1 MFNFAKPIFPKGKNK
16 EMNVFASFKTSVE
29 SLKDAKIKL
38 AAYSFYQLYVNG
50 SLVAFGPAR
59 TAKGYARVDIIDL
72 DKYNNESG
80 NEIVIGV
87 MGYYCRTLST
97 VYQPSFLCAEIKR
110 GDEVVAYTGRD
121 FECFLPASHTQKTER
136 YSVQRHFTEVW
147 DIAGNK
153 TWTDEADK
161 CEYETVDTLAYI
173 DRVAP
178 YPYYEDVML
187 DSVTVRGS
195 LEYDGSVQ
203 PKKSFYSFQ
212 PSEYWGT
219 FKREEVGLYFEWVQY
234 QKQTPTAKNV
244 ALPITLGGL
253 EYAVFCFD
261 KLETGFFKLGG
272 VAKKDTKINIA
283 FSEYIDGDN
292 FTYTDMHVQNVI
304 TVSVGAG
311 EKLDFMSFEPYVCR
325 YAMIALEYGEIEL
338 EAFGIKRFENNV
350 SNIEIPKLDN
360 EVLEAIYRAA
370 VKTYAHNAVDI
381 YSDCPSRER
390 AGWLCDSYFT
400 GKTEHFLFG
409 TTFVE
414 DAFLENYRLYKN
426 DEGRIP
432 EGSVPMCFPS
442 DIKDNGEMI
451 PQWTMWYVLEVEDYL
466 TNRNTAADKELFRES
481 IYGLLGFYAR
491 YENSDG
497 LLEDLPSWNFVE
509 WSKANQWTKNVN
521 YPTNF
526 LYAQVLEAAYN
537 LYGDEACLEKCKK
550 VRAVA
555 VEQSFDGRLFRDHAV
570 RGEDGKLTLCEDIS
584 EICQYYAIL
593 FAGIEITDAKYTE
606 LRRLVREVFGAIR
619 KEDMP
624 EIEVINAFIGVYLRL
639 EAMLKIGEYDLV
651 LSDVENFFGH
661 MEKLTGTLWEN
672 RFIHGSLDHG
682 FASYAAVAMM
692 KALENR
698 SK

>member
-1 MFNFAKPIFPKGKNK
+1 MFKFAKPIFPKGKST
-16 EMNVFASFKTSVE
+16 EMNVFAAFGANIP
-29 SLKDAKIKL
+29 SLKGCEIKL
-38 AAYSFYQLYVNG
+38 AAYTFYSLYVNG
-50 SLVAFGPAR
+50 EQVAFGPAR
-59 TAKGYARVDIIDL
+59 TAKGYARVDVIDL
-72 DKYNNESG
+72 DKYNKDDG

-97 VYQPSFLCAEIKR
+97 VHQPSFLCAEISC
-110 GDEVVAYTGRD
+110 GGEVIAYTGRD
-121 FECFLPASHTQKTER
+121 FDCYLPASHTQKTER

-147 DIAGNK
+147 DFAGNK
-153 TWTDEADK
+153 TWTDDADK
-161 CEYETVDTLAYI
+161 CEYETVEELTYI

-187 DSVTVRGS
+187 DVASVCGT

-212 PSEYWGT
+212 PSERWGT
-219 FKREEVGLYFEWVQY
+219 YKREEVGLYFEWVQY
-234 QKQTPTAKNV
+234 QKQTVVSKDS
-244 ALPITLGGL
+244 ALPVTLGGL
-253 EYAVFCFD
+253 EYAIFRFD
-261 KLETGFFKLGG
+261 KLETGFFKLRGK
-272 VAKKDTKINIA
+272 AKKDTKINIA

-311 EKLDFMSFEPYVCR
+311 EALDFISFEPYVCR
-325 YAMIALEYGEIEL
+325 YAMIALEYGEFEI

-350 SNIEIPKLDN
+350 SGVEIPKLDN

-426 DEGRIP
+426 DDGMIP
-432 EGSVPMCFPS
+432 EGSLPMCFPS

-466 TNRNTAADKELFRES
+466 TNRNTAADKELFRDS
-481 IYGLLGFYAR
+481 IYGLLDFYSR

-509 WSKANQWTKNVN
+509 WSRANQWTKNVN

-550 VRAVA
+550 VRAA
-555 VEQSFDGRLFRDHAV
+555 AIEQSFDGRLFRDHAV

-593 FAGIEITDAKYTE
+593 FAGIEITDAKFAE
-606 LRRLVREVFGAIR
+606 LRRLVCEVFGAVR
-619 KEDMP
+619 KEEMP
-624 EIEVINAFIGVYLRL
+624 EVEVINAFIGVYLRL
-639 EAMLKIGEYDLV
+639 EAMLKIKEYDLV
-651 LSDVENFFGH
+651 ISDVESFFGH

-692 KALENR
+692 KALEG
-698 SK
+698 KK

>member
-1 MFNFAKPIFPKGKNK
+1 MFRFAKPIFPKGKNT
-16 EMNVFASFKTSVE
+16 EMNVFATFKATVPSIKNAE
-29 SLKDAKIKL
+29 IKL
-38 AAYSFYQLYVNG
+38 AAYTFYSLYVNG
-50 SLVAFGPAR
+50 EHVAFGPAR
-59 TAKGYARVDIIDL
+59 TAKGYARVDVIDL
-72 DKYNNESG
+72 DKYNKDGE

-87 MGYYCRTLST
+87 MGYYCRALST
-97 VYQPSFLCAEIKR
+97 VHQPSFLCAEISR
-110 GDEVVAYTGRD
+110 GDEVIAYTGRD
-121 FECFLPASHTQKTER
+121 FEVFLPASHVQKTER

-147 DIAGNK
+147 ELSGNK
-153 TWTDEADK
+153 TWTDDADRCECEA
-161 CEYETVDTLAYI
+161 VDSLTYI

-178 YPYYEDVML
+178 YPYYEDVMINAA
-187 DSVTVRGS
+187 SVCGS

-203 PKKSFYSFQ
+203 PKKNFYSFQ
-212 PSEYWGT
+212 PSERWGT
-219 FKREEVGLYFEWVQY
+219 YKREEVGLYFEWVQY
-234 QKQTPTAKNV
+234 QKQTVTAKDV
-244 ALPITLGGL
+244 ALPTTLRGL
-253 EYAVFCFD
+253 EYAIFRFD
-261 KLETGFFKLGG
+261 QLETGFFKLCGQ
-272 VAKKDTKINIA
+272 AKKDTKINIA

-304 TVSVGAG
+304 TVSVVAG
-311 EKLDFMSFEPYVCR
+311 EKLDFISFEPYVCR
-325 YAMIALEYGEIEL
+325 YAMVALEYGEFEI

-350 SNIEIPKLDN
+350 SKIEIPKLGN

-409 TTFVE
+409 TTYVE

-426 DEGRIP
+426 DGLIP
-432 EGSVPMCFPS
+432 EGSLPMCFPA

-466 TNRNTAADKELFRES
+466 KNRNTSADKELFRES
-481 IYGLLGFYAR
+481 IYNLLDFYAR
-491 YENSDG
+491 SENSDG

-537 LYGDEACLEKCKK
+537 LYGDEECRKKCAK
-550 VRAVA
+550 VRAAA
-555 VEQSFDGRLFRDHAV
+555 VEQSFDGKLFRDHAV
-570 RGEDGKLTLCEDIS
+570 RDESGKLTLCDDIS

-593 FAGIEITDAKYTE
+593 FAGIDITDAKFAE
-606 LRRLVREVFGAIR
+606 LRRLVREVFGAVR
-619 KEDMP
+619 KEEMP

-639 EAMLKIGEYDLV
+639 EALLKIEEYDLV
-651 LSDVENFFGH
+651 ISDVESFFGH

-692 KALENR
+692 KALNET
-698 SK
+698 KK

>member
-1 MFNFAKPIFPKGKNK
+1 MFRLARPIFPKGMNK
-16 EMNVFASFKTSVE
+16 EMNTLAAFRATAE
-29 SLKDAKIKL
+29 SLKNAKIKL
-38 AAYSFYQLYVNG
+38 AAYTFYQLYVNG
-50 SLVAFGPAR
+50 ELIAFGPAR
-59 TAKGYARVDIIDL
+59 TAKDYARVDVIEL
-72 DKYNNESG
+72 DKYHKDGG

-87 MGYYCRTLST
+87 IGYNCRTLST
-97 VYQPSFLCAEIKR
+97 VYQHSFLTAEIVR
-110 GDEVVAYTGRD
+110 DGEVIAYTGRD
-121 FECFLPASHTQKTER
+121 FEGFLPACHIQKTER

-147 DIAGNK
+147 DFMGNK
-153 TWTDEADK
+153 TLTDACDR
-161 CEYETVDTLAYI
+161 CECEEVDEPTYI

-178 YPYYEDVML
+178 YPYYEDVTL
-187 DSVTVRGS
+187 DQASVCGA

-212 PSEYWGT
+212 PDERWGT
-219 FKREEVGLYFEWVQY
+219 YKREEVGLYFEWVQY
-234 QKQTPTAKNV
+234 QKQTVKAKNV
-244 ALPITLGGL
+244 PIPLTLGGL

-261 KLETGFFKLGG
+261 KLETGSFMLRGR
-272 VAKKDTKINIA
+272 ARKDTRLHIA
-283 FSEYIDGDN
+283 FSEYIDGDV

-311 EKLDFMSFEPYVCR
+311 EKLDFISLEPYVCR
-325 YAMIALEYGEIEL
+325 YAMIAAECGEIEL

-350 SNIEIPKLDN
+350 SGIEIPKLEN
-360 EVLEAIYRAA
+360 KVLEAIYRAA

-426 DEGRIP
+426 DGMIP
-432 EGSVPMCFPS
+432 EGAIPMCFPS
-442 DIKDNGEMI
+442 DIKSNHEMI

-466 TNRNTAADKELFRES
+466 TNRNTSADKELFRES
-481 IYGLLGFYAR
+481 IYGLLDFYTR
-491 YENSDG
+491 SENSDG

-526 LYAQVLEAAYN
+526 LYAQVLEAVYN

-550 VRAVA
+550 VRAAA
-555 VEQSFDGRLFRDHAV
+555 VEQSFDGKLFRDHAL

-593 FAGIEITDAKYTE
+593 FAGIDITDARFAE

-619 KEDMP
+619 KEEMP

-639 EAMLKIGEYDLV
+639 EALLKIEEYDLV
-651 LSDVENFFGH
+651 ISDVENFFGH

-692 KALENR
+692 KALEN
-698 SK
+698 K

>member
-1 MFNFAKPIFPKGKNK
+1 MFRFAKPIFPKGKEK
-16 EMNVFASFKTSVE
+16 EMNTFAAFKTVVS
-29 SLKDAKIKL
+29 SLKNTKL
-38 AAYSFYQLYVNG
+38 SVAAYTFYQLYVNG
-50 SLVAFGPAR
+50 EFVAFGPAR
-59 TAKGYARVDIIDL
+59 TAKGYARVDVIDL
-72 DKYNNESG
+72 DKYSIDGE

-87 MGYYCRTLST
+87 IGYNCRTLST
-97 VYQPSFLCAEIKR
+97 VYQSSFLTAELTC
-110 GDEVVAYTGRD
+110 GNEVVAYTGRD
-121 FECFLPASHTQKTER
+121 FESFLPSCHIQKTER

-147 DIAGNK
+147 DYAGGK
-153 TWTDEADK
+153 TWTEDIDK
-161 CEYETVDTLAYI
+161 CEYAVLDALTYI

-178 YPYYEDVML
+178 YPYYEDIDV
-187 DSVTVRGS
+187 DTAAVVGS
-195 LEYDGSVQ
+195 LSYDGSVN

-212 PSEYWGT
+212 PNEYWGT
-219 FKREEVGLYFEWVQY
+219 YKREEVGLYFEWVQY
-234 QKQTPTAKNV
+234 QKQTPISRNV
-244 ALPITLGGL
+244 ELPVKLGGL
-253 EYAVFCFD
+253 EYAVLAFE
-261 KLETGFFKLGG
+261 KLETGFIGLKAT
-272 VAKKDTKINIA
+272 AKADTKINIA
-283 FSEYIDGDN
+283 FSEYIEGEI
-292 FTYTDMHVQNVI
+292 FTYTDMHVQNIV

-311 EKLDFMSFEPYVCR
+311 EELDFMSLEPYTWK
-325 YAMIALEYGEIEL
+325 YAMVALEYGEIEL
-338 EAFGIKRFENNV
+338 EAFGVKRFENDV
-350 SNIEIPKLDN
+350 TNIKIPELEN
-360 EVLEAIYRAA
+360 PVLRDIYKAA

-400 GKTEHFLFG
+400 GKTEHFFFG

-426 DEGRIP
+426 DGMIP
-432 EGSVPMCFPS
+432 EGAIPMCFPS
-442 DIKDNGEMI
+442 DIKYNHEMI

-466 TNRNTAADKELFRES
+466 TNRNTSVDKELFRES
-481 IYGLLGFYAR
+481 IYGLLDFYTR
-491 YENSDG
+491 SENSDG

-555 VEQSFDGRLFRDHAV
+555 VEQSFDGRLFRDHAL
-570 RGEDGKLTLCEDIS
+570 RGEDGRLTLCEDIS

-593 FAGIEITDAKYTE
+593 FAGIDITDAKFTE

-639 EAMLKIGEYDLV
+639 EALLKIEEYELV
-651 LSDVENFFGH
+651 LDDVENFFGN
-661 MEKLTGTLWEN
+661 MERLTGTLWEN
-672 RFIHGSLDHG
+672 RSVHGSLDHG
-682 FASYAAVAMM
+682 FASYAAAAMM
-692 KALENR
+692 KALER
-698 SK
+698 K

>member
-1 MFNFAKPIFPKGKNK
+1 MFKLAKPIFPKGRNE
-16 EMNVFASFKTSVE
+16 EMNVFAAFRAKTD
-29 SLKDAKIKL
+29 SLKNTKISL
-38 AAYSFYQLYVNG
+38 TAYTFYQIYVNG
-50 SLVAFGPAR
+50 EFVAYGPAR
-59 TAKGYARVDIIDL
+59 TAKGYARVDVIDL
-72 DKYNNESG
+72 DKYSKDG
-80 NEIVIGV
+80 TNEIVIGV
-87 MGYYCRTLST
+87 MGYYCRALST
-97 VYQPSFLCAEIKR
+97 VHQPSFLVAEITR

-121 FECFLPASHTQKTER
+121 FESFLPSCHTTKTER

-147 DIAGNK
+147 DFSAGK
-153 TWTDEADK
+153 TWTDDADK
-161 CEYETVDTLAYI
+161 CESAVCSDVTYI

-178 YPYYEDVML
+178 YPYYENVIL
-187 DSVTVRGS
+187 DSAVVCGS
-195 LEYDGSVQ
+195 LEYDGSIQ

-212 PSEYWGT
+212 PSERWGT
-219 FKREEVGLYFEWVQY
+219 YKREEVGLYFEWVQY
-234 QKQTPTAKNV
+234 QKQTPKIKNIPFPV
-244 ALPITLGGL
+244 KLCGL
-253 EYAVFCFD
+253 EYARVDFE
-261 KLETGFFKLGG
+261 KLETGFIKLK
-272 VAKKDTKINIA
+272 AKANADTKINIA
-283 FSEYIDGDN
+283 FSEHIEGEI
-292 FTYTDMHVQNVI
+292 FSYTDMHVQNVV

-311 EKLDFMSFEPYVCR
+311 EILDFTSFEPYTWK
-325 YAMIALEYGEIEL
+325 YAMVALEYGEIEL
-338 EAFGIKRFENNV
+338 ESFGVCRFENNV
-350 SNIEIPKLDN
+350 SEIKIPELEN
-360 EVLEAIYRAA
+360 PVLRDIYRAA

-409 TTFVE
+409 TTYVE

-426 DEGRIP
+426 DDRMIP
-432 EGSVPMCFPS
+432 EGSIPMCFPS

-466 TNRNTAADKELFRES
+466 TNRNTTADKELFRES
-481 IYGLLGFYAR
+481 IYNLLDFYAR
-491 YENSDG
+491 SENSDG

-550 VRAVA
+550 VRAAA
-555 VEQSFDGRLFRDHAV
+555 VEQSFDGRLFRDHAL

-593 FAGIEITDAKYTE
+593 FAGIDITDEKYTE
-606 LRRLVREVFGAIR
+606 LRRLVREVFGAVR
-619 KEDMP
+619 KEEMP
-624 EIEVINAFIGVYLRL
+624 EVEVINAFIGVYLRL
-639 EAMLKIGEYDLV
+639 EAMLKIKEYDLV

-692 KALENR
+692 KALED
-698 SK
+698 K

>member
-1 MFNFAKPIFPKGKNK
+1 MFRFAKPIFPNGKNT
-16 EMNVFASFKTSVE
+16 EMNVFAAFKATVP
-29 SLKDAKIKL
+29 SLKNCKIKL
-38 AAYSFYQLYVNG
+38 AAYTFYSLYVNG
-50 SLVAFGPAR
+50 EHVAFGPAR
-59 TAKGYARVDIIDL
+59 TAKGYARVDVIDL
-72 DKYNNESG
+72 DKYNKDG
-80 NEIVIGV
+80 ANEIVIGV

-97 VYQPSFLCAEIKR
+97 VYQPSFLCAEMIC

-121 FECFLPASHTQKTER
+121 FEGFLPLSHVQKTER

-147 DIAGNK
+147 ELQGNK
-153 TWTDEADK
+153 AWTDDAYR
-161 CEYETVDTLAYI
+161 CECEIVDSLNYI

-187 DSVTVRGS
+187 GTASVCGT
-195 LEYDGSVQ
+195 LEHDADVQ
-203 PKKSFYSFQ
+203 PKRSFYSFQ
-212 PSEYWGT
+212 PDAYWGT
-219 FKREEVGLYFEWVQY
+219 YTRDEVGLYFEWVQY
-234 QKQTPTAKNV
+234 QKQTVVAKDQ
-244 ALPITLGGL
+244 ALPITIGGL
-253 EYAVFCFD
+253 EYAIFRFD
-261 KLETGFFKLGG
+261 KLETGFFKLRG

-283 FSEYIDGDN
+283 FSEYIDGDK

-304 TVSVGAG
+304 TVSIGAG

-325 YAMIALEYGEIEL
+325 YAMIALEYGELEL
-338 EAFGIKRFENNV
+338 EVFGIKRFENNV
-350 SNIEIPKLDN
+350 SGIEIPKLGN

-370 VKTYAHNAVDI
+370 VKTYAHNAVDV

-409 TTFVE
+409 TSFVE

-426 DEGRIP
+426 DGLIP
-432 EGSVPMCFPS
+432 EGSIPMCYPS
-442 DIKDNGEMI
+442 DIKNNGEMI

-466 TNRNTAADKELFRES
+466 KNRNTSADKELFRES
-481 IYGLLGFYAR
+481 IYNLLDFYAR
-491 YENSDG
+491 NENSDG

-509 WSKANQWTKNVN
+509 WSRANQWTKNVN

-526 LYAQVLEAAYN
+526 LYAQVLEAVYN
-537 LYGDEACLEKCKK
+537 LYGDEKCLEKCEK
-550 VRAVA
+550 VRAVS
-555 VEQSFDGRLFRDHAV
+555 VEQSFDGKIFHDHAV
-570 RGEDGKLTLCEDIS
+570 RGEDGSLTLCDDIS

-593 FAGIEITDAKYTE
+593 FAGIDITDEKFTE

-619 KEDMP
+619 KEEMP
-624 EIEVINAFIGVYLRL
+624 NIEVINAFIGVYLRL
-639 EAMLKIGEYDLV
+639 EALLKMKEYDLV
-651 LSDVENFFGH
+651 LSDVESFFGH

-692 KALENR
+692 KAL
-698 SK
+698 KKA